1 MTLKLSDFDQR
12 NLSELKALMG
22 SALDNLQ
29 QATTGFKSQV
39 EYIDSIENVEKSC
52 SQLKQ
57 HKELAFDCEGVR
69 LGRGGNLTLIQ
80 IMAKDEQVFIFDVLV
95 LGKSLFDNGMKE
107 ILESTGIIKIMFDC
121 RCDSDSL
128 WEEYKVELTNVL
140 DMQLFEF
147 MVRPYA
153 RTQLRGASRVWHYRK
168 PCIRG
173 YVIKTN
179 SILHNSQP

>member
-1 MTLKLSDFDQR
+1 MPLSDFDQR
-12 NLSELKALMG
+12 NLSELKALTG

-29 QATTGFKSQV
+29 QATTGFKNQI
-39 EYIDSIENVEKSC
+39 EYIDSIENVEKAC
-52 SQLKQ
+52 SRLGQ
-57 HKELAFDCEGVR
+57 HEELAFDCEGVD
-69 LGRGGNLTLIQ
+69 LGKGGKLTLIQ

-95 LGKSLFDNGMKE
+95 LGKFLFENGMKE

-140 DMQLFEF
+140 DMQLFEI

-153 RTQLRGASRVWHYRK
+153 GTKLRVASKPWHYRK
-168 PCIRG
+168 QCIRG
-173 YVIKTN
+173 YVRFTIT
-179 SILHNSQP
+179 